1 MKKYLIEIKWG
12 LIFAFMGLI
21 WMFIERSVGL
31 HDRFIAHHATYTN
44 FIAIPAILIYVL
56 GLLEKRK
63 VYYEGKM
70 TYWQGVKTGLLITLV
85 VTILTPLTQWITLSI
100 ITPDYFENVI
110 SYAVNS
116 GKMTQQEA
124 NDYFNFK
131 SYLIQSIL
139 GAPIMG
145 IVTSGMVAAFTVKR

>member
-1 MKKYLIEIKWG
+1 
-12 LIFAFMGLI
+12 
-21 WMFIERSVGL
+21 
-31 HDRFIAHHATYTN
+31 
-44 FIAIPAILIYVL
+44 
-56 GLLEKRK
+56 
-63 VYYEGKM
+63 M

-110 SYAVNS
+110 AYAVDS

-131 SYLIQSIL
+131 SYMIQSIL

-145 IVTSGMVAAFTVKR
+145 IITSGMVAAFTVKR

>member
-1 MKKYLIEIKWG
+1 MGFNLCLYG
-12 LIFAFMGLI
+12 LN
-21 WMFIERSVGL
+21 L